1 MIVEPSAGRAALAQR
16 GRAELVV
23 EVTGR
28 STHAAYPENGVNA
41 LEAAAAIL
49 RALGDREVAR
59 DPELGAAILVA
70 TEATTAPFP
79 ANSVVPGSCRLR
91 LDRRTLPGRARNRS
105 SLSSSP
111 ASPRPSA
118 MAPAP
123 RSPSRTP
130 ASRPTRDA
138 GSRPRAGFRLAR
150 GAHQLRRRRPR
161 GRPRRA
167 PGGLRNQRQHQR
179 GTRHPDRHLRAG
191 RSQLAHQDEELIR
204 LDELE
209 RGRRQFA
216 ALASIAS
223 R

>member
-1 MIVEPSAGRAALAQR
+1 M
-16 GRAELVV
+16 
-23 EVTGR
+23 TGR

-79 ANSVVPGSCRLR
+79 ANSVVPGPCRLR
-91 LDRRTLPGRARNRS
+91 LDRRTPPGESAEQVLAELEPCLAEAERYGARAEVSISDASVTTYTGRR
-105 SLSSSP
+105 LS
-111 ASPRPSA
+111 
-118 MAPAP
+118 AP
-123 RSPSRTP
+123 RWFPARRAERTSFVDAVREAVPVGRP
-130 ASRPTRDA
+130 AVFGTN
-138 GSRPRAGFRLAR
+138 GSISAAR
-150 GAHQLRRRRPR
+150 GIPTVIF
-161 GRPRRA
+161 G
-167 PGGLRNQRQHQR
+167 PGD
-179 GTRHPDRHLRAG
+179 PE
-191 RSQLAHQDEELIR
+191 LAHQDQELIR